1 MRRYYYEIYLD
12 DSLIDQSNCEYES
25 EEEAESEA
33 NFAVNTYADCT
44 DRSWWEFRVKVLTS

>member
-25 EEEAESEA
+25 EEEAESDA
-33 NFAVNTYADCT
+33 NSAVSTYADCM
-44 DRSWWEFRVKVLTS
+44 DRSWWEFRVKIRNS